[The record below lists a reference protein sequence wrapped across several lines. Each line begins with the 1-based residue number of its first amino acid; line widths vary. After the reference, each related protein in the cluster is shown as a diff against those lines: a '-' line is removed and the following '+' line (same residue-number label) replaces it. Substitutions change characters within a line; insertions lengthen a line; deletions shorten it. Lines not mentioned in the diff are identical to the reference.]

1 MEIIWQV
8 CEDNLED
15 PRITQHHADKSRAGA
30 WASGAFAEAG
40 KILCDIF
47 TSFLVHCCPHLSQ
60 GQNKKGNL

>member
-15 PRITQHHADKSRAGA
+15 PRTTQHHADKSIAGA
-30 WASGAFAEAG
+30 WAFGAFAEAG
-40 KILCDIF
+40 KILCDIL